1 MAMLQSLIKNRRSN
15 KDQKN
20 DTDKEEQKTTSTL
33 SLRCNRCMRLL
44 QVPLNEV
51 GKKGTCPK
59 CKNDFTIPGITN
71 KKKRKGT
78 RAIIGESELAINPP
92 ELLTKSDGKEFCKVV
107 YSQADPIEFLLKREN
122 VMPTLDISDGG
133 ISFLVKAD
141 EQGMKLKTKKYIWLE
156 IDFPILTMPIYT
168 QIQVKW
174 AKPSVDKKTIRIGGM
189 FLYRDDSVRKIIQT
203 LVKYVMMRPTKW
215 NSV

>member
-1 MAMLQSLIKNRRSN
+1 MLHSLIKNRRSN
-15 KDQKN
+15 KGQKN
-20 DTDKEEQKTTSTL
+20 DSSKQEQKTNSTL
-33 SLRCNRCMRLL
+33 NLRCNRCMRLL
-44 QVPLNEV
+44 KVPLTEV
-51 GKKGTCPK
+51 GKTGTCPK
-59 CKNDFTIPGITN
+59 CKNVFKIPEITN
-71 KKKRKGT
+71 RKKRKVV

-92 ELLTKSDGKEFCKVV
+92 ELLTKLEGKEFCKVV

-141 EQGMKLKTKKYIWLE
+141 EPGIKLKSKKYIWLE

-189 FLYRDDSVRKIIQT
+189 FLYRDESVRKIIQK
-203 LVKYVMMRPTKW
+203 LVEYVLMRPTKW